1 MAGLVSKERI
11 EIVSLEEASLSL
23 WMPYFAF
30 GFIAFLCSSFVGFAL
45 SPSTLLFDDLVKTKF
60 ALIAGVSKAFP
71 M

>member
-1 MAGLVSKERI
+1 M
-11 EIVSLEEASLSL
+11 SLD